1 MRDSEVNQLAGSTL
15 FRSVPRETS
24 PLLEWFARAREC
36 TKRRQILSLPQIPL
50 IFMAAEVKF
59 KSILS
64 LIPDNP
70 GVYQFIDS
78 YGVVIYVG
86 KAKNL
91 KKRVTS
97 YFSKNQSGKT
107 IALLRKT
114 SDIRH
119 IVVDN
124 ESDAL
129 LLENNLIK
137 KHQPRYN
144 ILLKDDK
151 TFPWIC
157 VKNEPFP
164 RVFSTRNPV
173 RDGSV
178 YFGPYTSGLMV
189 KTLVSFIRQ
198 LYKLRTCSHN
208 LTKQNID
215 AGKFKVCLEYHLGNC
230 KAPCVG
236 KQQESDYQENMD
248 QIKDILK
255 GNISTVL
262 DHLKMTMAKYS
273 GELRFEEAQ
282 SIKEKIEILSRFKS
296 KSTIVSN
303 TIRNVDVF
311 AITQESDN
319 AYVNYLKVN
328 EGAVIQALTIE
339 LKIRA
344 EEEKESILG
353 FAITEIRQRL
363 QSDSPEIILP
373 FEPDILLDKVKYTVP
388 KAGEKLK
395 LLELAERNA
404 IYYKL
409 EQKKKRMEHS
419 PQART
424 GKNLEKLKNDLHMSE
439 LPAHIECFDNSNIMG
454 TNPVA
459 ACVVFKNARPSKV
472 DYRHFNIK
480 TVSGADD
487 FSSMEEIVYRR
498 YRRIIEENQKLPQLV
513 IIDGGKGQLSSAMK
527 SIDKLGLR
535 EKITVIGIAKKL
547 EEIYFPG
554 DSVPIYLDKNS
565 ISLKIIQQLR
575 NEAHRFGINFHR
587 DKRSSQ
593 MIKSDLDQ
601 IKGIGPKTKEILL
614 KHFESAE
621 TIKNASVEELENL
634 VGSSKSKVL
643 LDYFRK

>member
-1 MRDSEVNQLAGSTL
+1 MS
-15 FRSVPRETS
+15 
-24 PLLEWFARAREC
+24 
-36 TKRRQILSLPQIPL
+36 
-50 IFMAAEVKF
+50 AEVKF
-59 KSILS
+59 KSIVS
-64 LIPDNP
+64 LIPHNP

-78 YGVVIYVG
+78 AGIVIYVG

-107 IALLRKT
+107 VALLRKT
-114 SDIRH
+114 VDIRH

-164 RVFSTRNPV
+164 RVFSTRNPI

-189 KTLVSFIRQ
+189 KTLISFIKQ
-198 LYKLRTCSHN
+198 IYKLRTCTHN
-208 LTKQNID
+208 LTKSNIE

-236 KQQESDYQENMD
+236 KQQESNYLENID

-255 GNISTVL
+255 GNISSVI
-262 DHLKMTMAKYS
+262 DHLKRTMVKYS
-273 GELRFEEAQ
+273 QELRFEEAQ
-282 SIKEKIEILSRFKS
+282 SVKEKIEILSRFRS
-296 KSTIVSN
+296 RSIVVSN

-311 AITQESDN
+311 AFTQEADN
-319 AYVNYLKVN
+319 AYVNYLKVVH
-328 EGAVIQALTIE
+328 GAVIQALTVE
-339 LKIRA
+339 LKIRLN
-344 EEEKESILG
+344 EEKESILG
-353 FAITEIRQRL
+353 FAITEIRQRFL
-363 QSDSPEIILP
+363 SDSPEIILP
-373 FEPDILLDKVKYTVP
+373 FKPDILLDKVIYTVP
-388 KAGEKLK
+388 KAGEKHK

-419 PQART
+419 PQVRT
-424 GKNLEKLKNDLHMSE
+424 GKNLEKLKNDLHMPV
-439 LPAHIECFDNSNIMG
+439 LPVHIECFDNSNIMG

-459 ACVVFKNARPSKV
+459 ACVVFRNARPSKNE
-472 DYRHFNIK
+472 YRHFNIK
-480 TVSGADD
+480 TVTGPDD

-498 YRRIIEENQKLPQLV
+498 YRRMSEENQNPPQLI

-587 DKRSSQ
+587 NKRSSE

-614 KHFESAE
+614 KHFDSVDKIKSAS
-621 TIKNASVEELENL
+621 TEELENL
-634 VGSSKSKVL
+634 VGSAKSAIL
-643 LDYFRK
+643 SGYFRK

>member
-1 MRDSEVNQLAGSTL
+1 MS
-15 FRSVPRETS
+15 
-24 PLLEWFARAREC
+24 
-36 TKRRQILSLPQIPL
+36 
-50 IFMAAEVKF
+50 AEAKF

-70 GVYQFIDS
+70 GIYQFFDS
-78 YGVVIYVG
+78 GGIIIYIG

-119 IVVDN
+119 IVVDT

-157 VKNEPFP
+157 IKNEPFP

-173 RDGSV
+173 RDGSA

-189 KTLVSFIRQ
+189 KTLISFIRQ
-198 LYKLRTCSHN
+198 LYKLRTCTHN
-208 LTKQNID
+208 LTKSNIE

-236 KQQESDYQENMD
+236 NQTDNEYHENIE
-248 QIKDILK
+248 QIRDILK
-255 GNISTVL
+255 GNISTVI
-262 DHLKMTMAKYS
+262 DYLKKTMTKYS
-273 GELRFEEAQ
+273 VELRFEEAQ
-282 SIKEKIEILSRFKS
+282 SVKEKIELLSKFRS
-296 KSTIVSN
+296 RSTVVSN
-303 TIRNVDVF
+303 TIKNVDVF
-311 AITQESDN
+311 SITQESDN
-319 AYVNYLKVN
+319 AYVNYLKVVQ
-328 EGAVIQALTIE
+328 GAVIQALTVE

-344 EEEKESILG
+344 DEEKESILS

-363 QSDSPEIILP
+363 FSDSPEIILP
-373 FEPDILLDKVKYTVP
+373 FKPDILLDKIKYTVP

-419 PQART
+419 PQERT
-424 GKNLEKLKNDLHMSE
+424 GKNLEKLKNDLHMPD
-439 LPAHIECFDNSNIMG
+439 LPVHIECFDNSNIMG

-459 ACVVFKNARPSKV
+459 ACVVFRNARPSKN

-480 TVSGADD
+480 TVTGPDD

-498 YRRIIEENQKLPQLV
+498 YRRMIEENQKLPQL
-513 IIDGGKGQLSSAMK
+513 IIVDGGKGQLSSAMK

-565 ISLKIIQQLR
+565 ISLKIIQHLR

-587 DKRSSQ
+587 DKRSSD

-614 KHFESAE
+614 KHFESVE
-621 TIKNASVEELENL
+621 KIKDATMEELENL
-634 VGSSKSKVL
+634 VGHTKTAIL
-643 LDYFRK
+643 LGYFGK

>member
-1 MRDSEVNQLAGSTL
+1 
-15 FRSVPRETS
+15 
-24 PLLEWFARAREC
+24 
-36 TKRRQILSLPQIPL
+36 
-50 IFMAAEVKF
+50 MAIEEKF

-78 YGVVIYVG
+78 SGVVIYVG

-97 YFSKNQSGKT
+97 YFAKNQSGKT

-157 VKNEPFP
+157 IKNEPFP

-173 RDGSV
+173 RDGSW

-189 KTLVSFIRQ
+189 KTLISLIRH

-208 LTKQNID
+208 LTQSNIE

-230 KAPCVG
+230 NAPCVG
-236 KQQESDYQENMD
+236 KQPENEYLENID
-248 QIKDILK
+248 EIRDILK
-255 GNISTVL
+255 GNISTVI
-262 DHLKMTMAKYS
+262 DHLKKSMANYS
-273 GELRFEEAQ
+273 EKMRFEEAQ
-282 SIKEKIEILSRFKS
+282 SVKEKIDILSGFRS
-296 KSTIVSN
+296 KSTVVSN
-303 TIRNVDVF
+303 TIGNVDVF
-311 AITQESDN
+311 AITQEADN
-319 AYVNYLKVN
+319 AYVNYLKVI
-328 EGAVIQALTIE
+328 EGAVIQAFTVG

-344 EEEKESILG
+344 EEEKEAILG

-363 QSDSPEIILP
+363 ASDSPEIIVP
-373 FEPDILLDKVKYTVP
+373 FEPDILLAKVKYTVP
-388 KAGEKLK
+388 RMGEKLK

-419 PQART
+419 PQVRT
-424 GKNLEKLKNDLHMSE
+424 GKNLEKLKNDLHMPN
-439 LPAHIECFDNSNIMG
+439 LPVHIECFDNSNIMG

-459 ACVVFKNARPSKV
+459 ACVVFRNARPSKN
-472 DYRHFNIK
+472 DYRHFNVK
-480 TVSGADD
+480 TVTGPDD

-498 YRRIIEENQKLPQLV
+498 YRRMIDENQKLPQLV

-565 ISLKIIQQLR
+565 ISLKIIQHLR

-587 DKRSSQ
+587 DKRSAE

-614 KHFESAE
+614 KHFESVDK
-621 TIKNASVEELENL
+621 IKSASAGELENL
-634 VGSSKSKVL
+634 VGPSKSSIL
-643 LDYFRK
+643 SEYFTK

>member
-1 MRDSEVNQLAGSTL
+1 MGDCSQIKSLDSGQTSTIFAGKS
-15 FRSVPRETS
+15 F
-24 PLLEWFARAREC
+24 C
-36 TKRRQILSLPQIPL
+36 
-50 IFMAAEVKF
+50 FMPAEAKF

-64 LIPDNP
+64 LIPDRP
-70 GVYQFIDS
+70 GIYQFIDS
-78 YGVVIYVG
+78 TGVIIYIG
-86 KAKNL
+86 KARNL

-114 SDIRH
+114 TDIRH

-157 VKNEPFP
+157 IKNEPFP

-173 RDGSV
+173 RDGSQ
-178 YFGPYTSGLMV
+178 YFGPYTSALMV
-189 KTLVSFIRQ
+189 KTLISFIRQ
-198 LYKLRTCSHN
+198 LYKLRTCYLN
-208 LTKQNID
+208 LTESNIK

-230 KAPCVG
+230 KAPCVA
-236 KQQESDYQENMD
+236 KQTEDDYLENID
-248 QIKDILK
+248 QIRDILK
-255 GNISTVL
+255 GNISTVI
-262 DHLKMTMAKYS
+262 DHLKQSMIRYS
-273 GELRFEEAQ
+273 AEMRFEDAQ
-282 SIKEKIEILSRFKS
+282 AIKEKLDILSRFRS

-303 TIRNVDVF
+303 TIKNVDVF
-311 AITQESDN
+311 GIAQESDN
-319 AYVNYLKVN
+319 VYVNYLKVV
-328 EGAVIQALTIE
+328 EGAIIQALTVE

-344 EEEKESILG
+344 EEEKDAILG

-363 QSDSPEIILP
+363 SSNSPEIIVP
-373 FEPDILLDKVKYTVP
+373 FNPDILLDRVKYTIP
-388 KAGEKLK
+388 KAGEKQK

-419 PQART
+419 PQVRT
-424 GKNLEKLKNDLHMSE
+424 GKNLEKLKNDLHMPD

-459 ACVVFKNARPSKV
+459 ACVVFRNAHPSKNE
-472 DYRHFNIK
+472 YRHFNIK
-480 TVSGADD
+480 TVTGPDD
-487 FSSMEEIVYRR
+487 FSSMEEIVFRR
-498 YRRIIEENQKLPQLV
+498 YRRMLDEDQKLPQLI

-535 EKITVIGIAKKL
+535 ERITVIGIAKKL

-587 DKRSSQ
+587 DKRSSD

-601 IKGIGPKTKEILL
+601 IKGIGPSTKEILL
-614 KHFESAE
+614 KHFESVE
-621 TIKNASVEELENL
+621 KIKTASSEELKNL
-634 VGSSKSKVL
+634 VGTAKASILS
-643 LDYFRK
+643 DYFRK

>member
-1 MRDSEVNQLAGSTL
+1 MPTED
-15 FRSVPRETS
+15 
-24 PLLEWFARAREC
+24 
-36 TKRRQILSLPQIPL
+36 
-50 IFMAAEVKF
+50 KF

-64 LIPDNP
+64 VIPDNP
-70 GVYQFIDS
+70 GVYQFFDTE
-78 YGVVIYVG
+78 GVIIYVG

-91 KKRVTS
+91 KKRIVS
-97 YFSKNQSGKT
+97 YCSKNQSGKT

-129 LLENNLIK
+129 FLENNLIK

-157 VKNEPFP
+157 IKKEPFP
-164 RVFSTRNPV
+164 RVFSTRNPI
-173 RDGSV
+173 RDGSLF
-178 YFGPYTSGLMV
+178 FGPYTSALMV
-189 KTLVSFIRQ
+189 KTLISFIRQ

-208 LTKQNID
+208 LTESNIE

-236 KQQESDYQENMD
+236 SQAENDYLENID
-248 QIKDILK
+248 QIRDILK
-255 GNISTVL
+255 GNISTVI
-262 DHLKMTMAKYS
+262 DHLKESMIRFSK
-273 GELRFEEAQ
+273 ELHFEEAQ
-282 SIKEKIEILSRFKS
+282 AVKEKIDILSRFRS
-296 KSTIVSN
+296 KSIVVSN
-303 TIRNVDVF
+303 TIKNVDVF
-311 AITQESDN
+311 AITQEADN
-319 AYVNYLKVN
+319 AYVNYLKVV

-344 EEEKESILG
+344 DEEKESILS
-353 FAITEIRQRL
+353 FAVTEIRQRL
-363 QSDSPEIILP
+363 LSDSPEIIVP
-373 FEPDILLDKVKYTVP
+373 FKPDILLDKVRYTVP
-388 KAGEKLK
+388 KTGEKQK

-419 PQART
+419 PQVRT
-424 GKNLEKLKNDLHMSE
+424 GKNLEKLKNDLHMPD
-439 LPAHIECFDNSNIMG
+439 LPVHIECFDNSNIMG

-459 ACVVFKNARPSKV
+459 ACVVFRNTRPSKNE
-472 DYRHFNIK
+472 YRHFNIK
-480 TVSGADD
+480 TVTGPND

-498 YRRIIEENQKLPQLV
+498 YHRMIDENQKTPQLV

-527 SIDKLGLR
+527 SIEKLGLR
-535 EKITVIGIAKKL
+535 EKVTVIGIAKKL

-554 DSVPIYLDKNS
+554 DSIPIYLDKNS

-587 DKRSSQ
+587 DKRSSE
-593 MIKSDLDQ
+593 MIQSDLDQ
-601 IKGIGPKTKEILL
+601 IKGVGPKTKEILL
-614 KHFESAE
+614 KHFESVDK
-621 TIKNASVEELENL
+621 IKIASAEELENL
-634 VGSSKSKVL
+634 VGSVKATILV
-643 LDYFRK
+643 DYFKK

>member
-1 MRDSEVNQLAGSTL
+1 MIPEAKLKS
-15 FRSVPRETS
+15 
-24 PLLEWFARAREC
+24 LLS
-36 TKRRQILSLPQIPL
+36 SLPD
-50 IFMAAEVKF
+50 K
-59 KSILS
+59 
-64 LIPDNP
+64 P
-70 GVYQFIDS
+70 GIYHFLDS
-78 YGVVIYVG
+78 DGTVIYIG
-86 KAKNL
+86 KAKSL

-97 YFSKNQSGKT
+97 YFSGNQSGKT
-107 IALLRKT
+107 MVLLKRAA
-114 SDIRH
+114 DIRH

-157 VKNEPFP
+157 VKKEPFP

-173 RDGSV
+173 RDGSF
-178 YFGPYTSGLMV
+178 YSGPYTSGLMV
-189 KTLVSFIRQ
+189 KTLITLIRQ

-208 LTKQNID
+208 LTGSNI
-215 AGKFKVCLEYHLGNC
+215 AAEKFKVCLEYHIGNC
-230 KAPCVG
+230 KAPCIG
-236 KQQESDYQENMD
+236 QQTEADYHENIS

-255 GNISTVL
+255 GNISTVTE
-262 DHLKMTMAKYS
+262 HLKNLMNGYSAK
-273 GELRFEEAQ
+273 LRFEEAQ
-282 SIKEKIEILSRFKS
+282 AVKEKLEILSRFRA
-296 KSTIVSN
+296 KSTVVSN

-311 AITQESDN
+311 AFAEESDN
-319 AYVNYLKVN
+319 AYVNYLKVV
-328 EGAVIQALTIE
+328 EGAVIQAITIE
-339 LKIRA
+339 LKIRI
-344 EEEKESILG
+344 EEEKESILA

-363 QSDSPEIILP
+363 LSDSPEIIVP
-373 FEPDILLDKVKYTVP
+373 FKPDILIDKVKYTIP
-388 KAGEKLK
+388 QTGEKHK

-409 EQKKKRMEHS
+409 EQKKKRLEHS

-424 GKNLEKLKNDLHMSE
+424 GKNLEKLKNDLHMPE
-439 LPAHIECFDNSNIMG
+439 LPMHIECFDNSNIMG

-459 ACVVFKNARPSKV
+459 ACVVFRNAKPSKS

-480 TVSGADD
+480 TVTGPDD

-498 YRRIIEENQKLPQLV
+498 YKRMTEENQKLPQLV

-535 EKITVIGIAKKL
+535 QKITVIGIAKKL

-565 ISLKIIQQLR
+565 ISLKIIQHLR

-587 DKRSSQ
+587 DKRSTE

-601 IKGIGPKTKEILL
+601 IKGIGPKTKEVLL
-614 KHFESAE
+614 KHFGSVEK
-621 TIKNASVEELENL
+621 IKNSTPEELANL
-634 VGSSKSKVL
+634 VGHLKAAILSE
-643 LDYFRK
+643 YFGK